1 MGNLRS
7 TDAGLRTADTARLD
21 IAPTEAWSY
30 APTSRYE
37 SSFKHP
43 AAALLVAA
51 LVLVG
56 GLSITSAVTAKAHVN
71 TSSSGAILTAGG
83 VAAAPA
89 IAGATLAQGAAA
101 GDVET
106 HEGAES

>member
-56 GLSITSAVTAKAHVN
+56 GLSITSAVTANGASS
-71 TSSSGAILTAGG
+71 TRASSRAFASSGAS
-83 VAAAPA
+83 PA
-89 IAGATLAQGAAA
+89 ISSAHRRRFAQAPST
-101 GDVET
+101 V
-106 HEGAES
+106 SSV